1 MGLEKRVAVI
11 TGGSKGI
18 GQAIALRLAREGADI
33 VIADI
38 DKDAMHSAADAI
50 RVLGGKVMELT
61 LDVASVDEIK
71 DGVGKILREM
81 GKIEILVNNA
91 GIAPTTSIDKISEE
105 EWRRVLDVNLNSVFF
120 MSQAV
125 IDPMKKQKW
134 GRIINISSMA
144 GRMGSIVAG
153 CHYGA
158 SKAAILGITKNF
170 ARFLAMDGVTV
181 NAIAPGPVMSDI
193 IRSFSAEKVLML
205 KQNSPMGRIGTVENV
220 AETVAFLCSDGA
232 DFMTGATI
240 DVNGG
245 MFMG

>member
-18 GQAIALRLAREGADI
+18 GQAIALRLAKEGADI
-33 VIADI
+33 VLVDI
-38 DKDAMHSAADAI
+38 DESAMSKTADSI
-50 RVLGGKVMELT
+50 RALGRKALELAF
-61 LDVASVDEIK
+61 DVASVRDIK
-71 DGVGKILREM
+71 DGVEKILETM
-81 GKIEILVNNA
+81 GRIEILVNNA
-91 GIAPTTSIDKISEE
+91 GIAPTTSIDQITED

-125 IDPMKKQKW
+125 IAPMKKQQW

-170 ARFLAMDGVTV
+170 ARFLAMDKVTV
-181 NAIAPGPVMSDI
+181 NAIAPGPIMSDI
-193 IRSFSAEKVLML
+193 IRSYTDDKVRML
-205 KQNSPMGRIGTVENV
+205 RQSSPMGRIGVVENI
-220 AETVAFLCSDGA
+220 AETAAYLCSDGA
-232 DFMTGATI
+232 DFVTGATI